1 MTKISISK
9 EKTSQGL
16 LPTVEEMADVDL
28 KTCLQ
33 CKKCDSG
40 CPVSDLT
47 GSPPSEILRRMHLGA
62 GDELLASDLV
72 WMCVSCETCFA
83 RCPMGIGIP
92 AVIDALRALAVE
104 RGAATPE
111 GNMPLF
117 NQALLKTVRIFGR
130 TYDLAMLS
138 AYKVG
143 TKSYLKDSD
152 KVPAMLKKGK
162 IALLPPRGGDRKA
175 TKQVFDSVRR
185 KKEDGK

>member
-62 GDELLASDLV
+62 GDDLLASDLV
-72 WMCVSCETCFA
+72 WM
-83 RCPMGIGIP
+83 
-92 AVIDALRALAVE
+92 
-104 RGAATPE
+104 
-111 GNMPLF
+111 
-117 NQALLKTVRIFGR
+117 
-130 TYDLAMLS
+130 
-138 AYKVG
+138 
-143 TKSYLKDSD
+143 
-152 KVPAMLKKGK
+152 
-162 IALLPPRGGDRKA
+162 
-175 TKQVFDSVRR
+175 
-185 KKEDGK
+185 